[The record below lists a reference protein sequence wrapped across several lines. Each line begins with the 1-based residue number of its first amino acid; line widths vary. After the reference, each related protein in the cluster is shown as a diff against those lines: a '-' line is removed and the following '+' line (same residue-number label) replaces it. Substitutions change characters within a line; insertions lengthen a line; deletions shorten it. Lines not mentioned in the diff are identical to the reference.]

1 MTLIAIVVGLVLIVF
16 NGAFVALE
24 FGLLGAMKSAIES
37 EAATGRKAAI
47 AAQRLQKDV
56 LTALGG
62 AQLGITIC
70 SLVLG
75 RLAEPAVASA
85 LEQVIERFFEIDETV
100 LHTIGFAVALSVVV
114 VSHMVLGE
122 MVPKSLAI
130 TGPQRTLLILA
141 RPMSAY
147 LVVSGPIIRLLN
159 GLVNGLL
166 KLFRVEPASELD
178 EAATSAELAL
188 MVDESHDQGLIDNQ
202 EYALIESAIA
212 FGQAPATSVMAEIE
226 NVHSVSASSSIVEI
240 EEQIVKTGH
249 TRLVVHG
256 RDMND
261 VRGFVHSKDLLHIR
275 EKNQSLAPELIRPML
290 RVDPHSLLPDVLQL
304 MRRSQIH
311 LAVVTSEGFNCGVLT
326 LDDVM
331 RGLVGPLLPDRQRPD
346 S

>member
-1 MTLIAIVVGLVLIVF
+1 MTVIAIVVGLVLIAF

-24 FGLLGAMKSAIES
+24 FGLLGAMKSSIES
-37 EAATGRKAAI
+37 EAATGRKSAVI
-47 AAQRLQKDV
+47 ALRLQKDV

-75 RLAEPAVASA
+75 RLAEPAVASV
-85 LEQVIERFFEIDETV
+85 LEQLIEQFFEIDETA
-100 LHTIGFAVALSVVV
+100 LHSIGFAVALSLVV

-130 TGPQRTLLILA
+130 TGPQRTLIILA

-147 LVVSGPIIRLLN
+147 LSVAGPIIRLLN

-166 KLFRVEPASELD
+166 KLFRIEPASELD

-188 MVDESHDQGLIDNQ
+188 MVNESYDQGLIDNQ

-212 FGQAPATSVMAEIE
+212 FGKTPATSVMAQIE
-226 NVHSVSASSSIVEI
+226 DVHSVAANCSIAEI

-261 VRGFVHSKDLLHIR
+261 VRGFVHSKDLLHIG
-275 EKNQSLAPELIRPML
+275 EKNQSLSPDLIRPML
-290 RVDPHSLLPDVLQL
+290 RVDSNSLLPEVLQM

-311 LAVVTSEGFNCGVLT
+311 LAVVTSEGFNYGVLT

-331 RGLVGPLLPDRQRPD
+331 RGLIGPLLHDQ
-346 S
+346 